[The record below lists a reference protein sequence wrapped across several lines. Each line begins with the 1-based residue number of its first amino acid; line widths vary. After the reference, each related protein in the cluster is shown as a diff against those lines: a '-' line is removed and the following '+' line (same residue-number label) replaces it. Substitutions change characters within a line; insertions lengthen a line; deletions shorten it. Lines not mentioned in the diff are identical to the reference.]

1 MLEATDIRAGY
12 GIDWIVT
19 GISFSM
25 SPGELLMIRGNN
37 GSGKSTL
44 LKALSHSG
52 GVVCDGEI
60 RYNGE
65 LVGARRFTRRF
76 RYRDLYAVPQ
86 YRGVFD
92 DLTGR
97 QNLVI
102 ASRGR
107 KARLA
112 DNVPASLSAFL
123 DTIGDVRAGLLS
135 GGQQK
140 ALAVL
145 MGLISGAPL
154 LFLDEPFSGLSADGG
169 LGDSVLEAIRE
180 AHAAGRT
187 MLLAEHRSVYLA
199 RLLAETTAVQVL
211 NMQDGKIAPDNGN
224 ERPEE

>member
-1 MLEATDIRAGY
+1 MLEVTDIRAGY
-12 GIDWIVT
+12 GTDWIVT
-19 GISFSM
+19 GLSFLL
-25 SPGELLMIRGNN
+25 SPRELLLIRGNN

-44 LKALSHSG
+44 LKGLSNSG
-52 GVVCDGEI
+52 GVVCDGQI
-60 RYNGE
+60 RFNGE
-65 LVGARRFTRRF
+65 QVGASRFNRRFL
-76 RYRDLYAVPQ
+76 YRDLYVVPQ
-86 YRGVFD
+86 YSGVFD
-92 DLTGR
+92 DLTGC

-123 DTIGDVRAGLLS
+123 DKIGDVRAGLLS

-187 MLLAEHRSVYLA
+187 MLLAEHRSGYLA
-199 RLLAETTAVQVL
+199 RLLEETTAVQVL
-211 NMQDGKIAPDNGN
+211 DMQDGKITRDNGN
-224 ERPEE
+224 DRLEE